1 MIKLIITIATLIM
14 SFFASAQTEGK
25 TAQANFNGKL
35 CDIGRGLCNLD
46 SLSSSNRSTT
56 MKAIKTYKQSENTM
70 VIEMDVMNLSKED
83 QNKFFGK
90 EYSKI
95 TSNEKL
101 YFIQEEDF
109 VFDLDTLLYLDF
121 DYHYKYLKKGEYP
134 LEIRD
139 DKIYVTLTLTKE

>member
-1 MIKLIITIATLIM
+1 MIKIIITAATLIM

-25 TAQANFNGKL
+25 IAQANFNGKL

-46 SLSSSNRSTT
+46 SLSTSNRSTT
-56 MKAIKTYKQSENTM
+56 MKAIKTYKKSENTM

-95 TSNEKL
+95 TPNEKL

-109 VFDLDTLLYLDF
+109 VFDLNTLLYLDF
-121 DYHYKYLKKGEYP
+121 DYHYKYLKKGSYP
-134 LEIRD
+134 LEIKD
-139 DKIYVTLTLTKE
+139 DKIYVTLTLTKQ

>member
-1 MIKLIITIATLIM
+1 MIKLIITMTALIM
-14 SFFASAQTEGK
+14 SFFGSAQTEGK
-25 TAQANFNGKL
+25 TAQANFNGKR

-46 SLSSSNRSTT
+46 SLSTSNRSTT
-56 MKAIKTYKQSENTM
+56 MKAIKTYKKSENTM

-95 TSNEKL
+95 TSDEKL
-101 YFIQEEDF
+101 YFIQDEDY

-121 DYHYKYLKKGEYP
+121 DYHYKYLKKGNYP
-134 LEIRD
+134 LEIKD
-139 DKIYVTLTLTKE
+139 DKIYVTLTLTKQ